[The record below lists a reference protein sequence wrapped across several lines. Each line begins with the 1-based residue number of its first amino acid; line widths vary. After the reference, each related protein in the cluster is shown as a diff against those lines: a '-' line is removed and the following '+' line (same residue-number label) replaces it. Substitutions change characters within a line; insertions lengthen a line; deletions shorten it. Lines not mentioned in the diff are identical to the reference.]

1 MRCRVAGTMPG
12 RIYFF
17 ASVRSSDSG
26 ARFGSAHS
34 GRDLTRF
41 RGGGC
46 LARAAIITGNTG
58 SQSTA
63 LVPRPGTTSPRPP
76 HPGTNHHLR
85 VHARRPRVLGCTQ
98 YGFGCQQLLHLPVKP
113 GAALVRRA
121 ARTRDTRVHGYAR
134 STDNGLNTHSLRPT
148 PHTRPTTC
156 YLLRVTH
163 TLTCHEST

>member
-1 MRCRVAGTMPG
+1 MFGGKSRYEIGCWSLQYLHDRLVTYVLMLRFIHGTMPDL
-12 RIYFF
+12 FF
-17 ASVRSSDSG
+17 RLPERSSDSG

-63 LVPRPGTTSPRPP
+63 LVPEFRDRTTPH

-121 ARTRDTRVHGYAR
+121 ARTRDTRVHAR
-134 STDNGLNTHSLRPT
+134 SSIYG
-148 PHTRPTTC
+148 
-156 YLLRVTH
+156 
-163 TLTCHEST
+163 

>member
-1 MRCRVAGTMPG
+1 MFGGKSRYEIGCWSLQYLHDRLVTYVLMLPWYDLSMGPC

-17 ASVRSSDSG
+17 ASERSSDSG

-63 LVPRPGTTSPRPP
+63 LVPRPDHSTPPATRARTTIFVYMR
-76 HPGTNHHLR
+76 G
-85 VHARRPRVLGCTQ
+85 VLGYSGVRSTGSVVSSYSICRLNRGQ
-98 YGFGCQQLLHLPVKP
+98 PWS
-113 GAALVRRA
+113 AAPLGREIHGY
-121 ARTRDTRVHGYAR
+121 TRDLRI
-134 STDNGLNTHSLRPT
+134 TDS
-148 PHTRPTTC
+148 
-156 YLLRVTH
+156 
-163 TLTCHEST
+163 TLTV